1 MKRFLLLLLSIV
13 LLSANSKSVEVKPDW
28 TTFDIDKYLSMYW
41 LDSNRSVVIE
51 LVGSYQNATT
61 MGNFELHFFDL
72 STHKLIKKVPTN
84 TYFIPPTMEL
94 NSDKSLFYYTF
105 LDTLY
110 TYSKNE
116 YQLQN
121 KISLPFTYQ
130 EISNF
135 KYNYAS
141 KKYTLFSKRANEL
154 ILVSYDSDNYTIL
167 HYDTLHVD
175 TSNYYLNIS
184 KDGKY
189 FAIKSNNNKISV
201 YETESLELLRTIHT
215 QISINQ
221 YEISN
226 NGEWLSIFTNFISD
240 NNFEFYNLKDTNK
253 SFQITN
259 NHYGIPYQIKFSENG
274 QNFLI
279 SYYSYLFLY
288 KTSTHELIRQFSPPN
303 AYRSADFCL
312 NDTKIIFVSSSRVLL
327 SNNINLKEIYT
338 ISDFDKFGK
347 IINMNGLTFNDNT
360 EKFYVYGNEGR
371 ISLRNTHT
379 GKIEDEYKFDCNSLY
394 ILNKS
399 IKDTLITFS
408 YTNFNLN
415 YVDTRSKNI
424 LKSIDLSGVVRFYGI
439 VSNDLQWYGS
449 TITNN
454 NFVLL
459 NLERFQKDKEK
470 FIIDAGNVIT
480 YIAFSDNSK
489 MFAVGTKG
497 NIIKIYYIDDFS
509 ETIKL
514 KYTITYPSEFPTG
527 SISFIKFIDNDS
539 KIVSSSNSI
548 SKFLVWAIEY
558 EEIIHTPV
566 LPVEISPKQD
576 FPSIK
581 HITYRARFNDYFT
594 IDSWGNI
601 LFWDKN
607 FNFKHYIYVG
617 KSLNYDIANSFDYS
631 DESNNL
637 LIACNYTTIA
647 KLNLDFISSIE
658 SNDISKH
665 NIQIYPNPT
674 SDYINISFDNSLIY
688 SPTASNDEQN
698 NYIKIYDVLG
708 IEVLRESINNF
719 SVSYR
724 INIENLSTGMYFI
737 KIGNNIEKFLKK

>member
-1 MKRFLLLLLSIV
+1 MKRILLLLLSII
-13 LLSANSKSVEVKPDW
+13 LLNTNLKSEEVSPDW

-51 LVGSYQNATT
+51 LIGSYHNAST
-61 MGNFELHFFDL
+61 MGDFELHFFDL
-72 STHKLIKKVPTN
+72 STHKLLKKVPTN
-84 TYFIPPTMEL
+84 TYFIPPSMEL

-105 LDTLY
+105 RDTLF

-116 YQLQN
+116 YLLQN
-121 KISLPFTYQ
+121 KIALPFEYKQITD
-130 EISNF
+130 F
-135 KYNYAS
+135 KYNYDS
-141 KKYTLFSKRANEL
+141 KKYTLFLKRENEL
-154 ILVSYDSDNYTIL
+154 ILVSYDSDNYEIL
-167 HYDTLHVD
+167 KYDTIHVN
-175 TSNYYLNIS
+175 TNNYFLEISN
-184 KDGKY
+184 DGKY
-189 FAIKSNNNKISV
+189 FAIKSSKTEISV
-201 YETESLELLRTIHT
+201 YETENAKLLKTIHT
-215 QISINQ
+215 DLSINQ
-221 YEISN
+221 FEISY
-226 NGEWLSIFTNFISD
+226 NGEWLSIFTNYISD
-240 NNFEFYNLKDTNK
+240 NNFEFYNLKDESK
-253 SFQITN
+253 DFQISN
-259 NHYGIPYQIKFSENG
+259 NYFGIPYQIKFSENG
-274 QNFLI
+274 KYFLI
-279 SYYSYLFLY
+279 SYDSYLFLY
-288 KTSTHELIRQFSPPN
+288 ETATHELIRQFSPPN

-347 IINMNGLTFNDNT
+347 IFNMNGLTFNDNA

-408 YTNFNLN
+408 YTDFNLK
-415 YVDTRSKNI
+415 YVDTRSKKV

-439 VSNDLQWYGS
+439 VSNDLRWYGS
-449 TITNN
+449 TITYNN
-454 NFVLL
+454 LVLL
-459 NLERFQKDKEK
+459 NLERFQNDKEK

-514 KYTITYPSEFPTG
+514 KYTITYPSELPTG
-527 SISFIKFIDNDS
+527 SISFVKFIDNDS

-548 SKFLVWAIEY
+548 SKFLVWDIEY
-558 EEIIHTPV
+558 EEIIHTPII
-566 LPVEISPKQD
+566 PVEISPKQD

-581 HITYRARFNDYFT
+581 NITYRARFNDYFT

-637 LIACNYTTIA
+637 LISCNYTTII

-658 SNDISKH
+658 SSDISNH
-665 NIQIYPNPT
+665 DIQIYPNPT
-674 SDYINISFDNSLIY
+674 SDYINISFDNNLIL
-688 SPTASNDEQN
+688 STATSIDEQN

-708 IEVLRESINNF
+708 IEVIREAIYNF
-719 SVSYR
+719 SANYR
-724 INIENLSTGMYFI
+724 INIENLATGMYFI
-737 KIGNNIEKFLKK
+737 KIGNNIEKFIKK

>member
-1 MKRFLLLLLSIV
+1 MKRFLLLLLSII
-13 LLSANSKSVEVKPDW
+13 LLSINIKSEEVSPDW

-51 LVGSYQNATT
+51 LIGSYHNAST
-61 MGNFELHFFDL
+61 MGDFELHFFDL

-84 TYFIPPTMEL
+84 TYFIPPSMEL
-94 NSDKSLFYYTF
+94 NSDKSLFYYIF
-105 LDTLY
+105 RDTLF

-116 YQLQN
+116 YLLQN
-121 KISLPFTYQ
+121 KISLPFNYKQITD
-130 EISNF
+130 F
-135 KYNYAS
+135 RYNYAS
-141 KKYTLFSKRANEL
+141 KKYTLFSKRENEL
-154 ILVSYDSDNYTIL
+154 ILVSYDSDNYEIL
-167 HYDTLHVD
+167 KYDTIPIN
-175 TSNYYLNIS
+175 SNYYNIKIS
-184 KDGKY
+184 KNGKY
-189 FAIKSNNNKISV
+189 LLLKSSKTEISV
-201 YETESLELLRTIHT
+201 YETENAKLLKTIHT
-215 QISINQ
+215 DLSINQ
-221 YEISN
+221 AEISE
-226 NGEWLSIFTNFISD
+226 NGDWLSIFTNYISD
-240 NNFEFYNLKDTNK
+240 NNYEFYNLKDESK
-253 SFQITN
+253 DFQITN
-259 NHYGIPYQIKFSENG
+259 NYFGIPYHIKFSENG
-274 QNFLI
+274 KYFLI
-279 SYYSYLFLY
+279 SYDSYLFLY
-288 KTSTHELIRQFSPPN
+288 ETSTKELKRQFSPPN

-327 SNNINLKEIYT
+327 ANNINLKEIYT
-338 ISDFDKFGK
+338 LSDFDKFGK
-347 IINMNGLTFNDNT
+347 ILNLNGLTFNDNS

-371 ISLRNTHT
+371 ISLRNTNT
-379 GKIEDEYKFDCNSLY
+379 GEIEDEYKFDCNSLY

-424 LKSIDLSGVVRFYGI
+424 LNSIDLNGVVRFYGI

-449 TITNN
+449 TITYN
-454 NFVLL
+454 NFILL
-459 NLERFQKDKEK
+459 NLDRFQKDKEK
-470 FIIDAGNVIT
+470 FTIDAGNVIT

-514 KYTITYPSEFPTG
+514 KYTLTYPEEIPTG

-539 KIVSSSNSI
+539 KIVSSSNST
-548 SKFLVWAIEY
+548 SKFLVWDIEY
-558 EEIIHTPV
+558 EEIIHTPI
-566 LPVEISPKQD
+566 LPVEVSPKQD

-581 HITYRARFNDYFT
+581 YIAYRERFNDYFT

-607 FNFKHYIYVG
+607 FNFTHYLYIG
-617 KSLNYDIANSFDYS
+617 KSFNYDIANSFDYS
-631 DESNNL
+631 NMTNNL
-637 LIACNYTTIA
+637 LIACNYTTIV

-658 SNDISKH
+658 SSDISKH

-737 KIGNNIEKFLKK
+737 KIGNNIEKFIKK